1 MKNKTNENFVQI
13 PNMMFMNTNNDEK
26 LVYVK
31 LLQSQMIGYLDKNNR
46 TTTTTI
52 PLLVALLG
60 WSKGQ
65 YSNKKVV
72 KALNSL
78 KEKYYIFFESTQDV
92 FTVQIN
98 KWNDKEEHIVSVDW
112 KQSGVKFSG
121 FTKIKYSVIDSLLED
136 KDFTLYSY
144 AEYRKM
150 KTHQYRICY
159 EEWGLVLE
167 MTSRNAFNVVNSSEV
182 IVKVT
187 NGFDSDTKRRETNSY
202 LTFDS
207 VVDVKE
213 VSLKPT
219 YKAQPSKSVVK
230 EEEPEQELDE
240 QEPELES
247 VEEEDDFYD
256 FEEEELSL
264 KAEAKKPVLEAHI
277 KQSKAIKQEDNKV
290 VDIHTKQAKIDS
302 KDLLNQIKGNTIEA
316 NTFRKMQRED
326 KRVTTLD
333 ESKQIQDF
341 DVPMS
346 ISMFKVIETTDSAY
360 IRDCGAKKL
369 KNKKFQKK
377 FGAKL
382 DEEIHKYKE
391 SEHKTKFMSKFLY
404 KTITEYYVDGV
415 ELIIS
420 ADKLYDYVSHRAV
433 NNIDDEDTYLPSNM
447 LPDLEYIKVTE
458 KY

>member
-13 PNMMFMNTNNDEK
+13 PNKMFMNTSNDEK

-31 LLQSQMIGYLDKNNR
+31 LLQSQMIGYLDKDNR
-46 TTTTTI
+46 TTMTTVS
-52 PLLVALLG
+52 LLVTLLG

-72 KALNSL
+72 KALNGL
-78 KEKYYIFFESTQDV
+78 KDKKYINFESIQDV

-98 KWNDKEEHIVSVDW
+98 KWNDKEEHIVPVDW

-121 FTKIKYSVIDSLLED
+121 HTQIRFSVIDSLLEK
-136 KDFTLYSY
+136 KDFTLYAY
-144 AEYRKM
+144 TEYRKL
-150 KTHQYRICY
+150 KNYQYRICY
-159 EEWGLVLE
+159 EEWALVLG
-167 MTSRNAFNVVNSSEV
+167 MTKDGAFKNVNSSEV
-182 IVKVT
+182 IIKVT

-207 VVDVKE
+207 VEDVKE

-219 YKAQPSKSVVK
+219 YKAQSSKSVVK
-230 EEEPEQELDE
+230 EEEPEL
-240 QEPELES
+240 
-247 VEEEDDFYD
+247 VEEDFYD
-256 FEEEELSL
+256 FEEEEISL
-264 KAEAKKPVLEAHI
+264 KAEAKKPIVEAHI
-277 KQSKAIKQEDNKV
+277 KPSKATKQKNDVV

-302 KDLLNQIKGNTIEA
+302 KDFLNQLRGNTIEE
-316 NTFRKMQRED
+316 NTFKKMQRED

-346 ISMFKVIETTDSAY
+346 ISMFNVIKTTDSDY
-360 IRDCGAKKL
+360 IRKCGAKKL
-369 KNKKFQKK
+369 KSTKFKKK

-382 DEEIHKYKE
+382 EEDIDKDAKLAC
-391 SEHKTKFMSKFLY
+391 KTKFTSQYLY
-404 KTITEYYVDGV
+404 KTITEYYEDGKERV
-415 ELIIS
+415 IS
-420 ADKLYDYVSHRAV
+420 ADELYDYVQHRV
-433 NNIDDEDTYLPSNM
+433 VYSDDEDTYFTPKNDM
-447 LPDLEYIKVTE
+447 LRDLKCIKVIE

>member
-13 PNMMFMNTNNDEK
+13 PNKMFMDTNNDEK

-31 LLQSQMIGYLDKNNR
+31 LLQSQMIGYLDKDNR
-46 TTTTTI
+46 TTMTTVS
-52 PLLVALLG
+52 LLVTLLG
-60 WSKGQ
+60 WSKSQ

-72 KALNSL
+72 KALNGL
-78 KEKYYIFFESTQDV
+78 KEKDYINFESTQDV

-121 FTKIKYSVIDSLLED
+121 HTQIKYSVIDNLLEG
-136 KDFTLYSY
+136 KDFTLYAY
-144 AEYRKM
+144 AEYRTLKN
-150 KTHQYRICY
+150 HQYRICY
-159 EEWGLVLE
+159 EEWGFVLKVAK
-167 MTSRNAFNVVNSSEV
+167 SNAFKSVNNSEV
-182 IVKVT
+182 IIKVS

-207 VVDVKE
+207 VEDVKE

-219 YKAQPSKSVVK
+219 YKAQPSKSVV
-230 EEEPEQELDE
+230 EEQPEQELKE
-240 QEPELES
+240 QEPEL
-247 VEEEDDFYD
+247 VEDDFYD

-277 KQSKAIKQEDNKV
+277 KPSKAIKQKDNKV

-369 KNKKFQKK
+369 KNKKFQNK
-377 FGAKL
+377 FGDKL
-382 DEEIHKYKE
+382 NEAIRKDKE
-391 SEHKTKFMSKFLY
+391 SAHKTKFTAKYLY

-415 ELIIS
+415 ERVIS
-420 ADKLYDYVSHRAV
+420 ADELYDYVHSKMV
-433 NNIDDEDTYLPSNM
+433 YTDDEDTYFINSDM
-447 LPDLEYIKVTE
+447 LSDLECIKVTE

>member
-1 MKNKTNENFVQI
+1 MNMKNKTNENFVQI
-13 PNMMFMNTNNDEK
+13 PNKMFMNTNNDEK

-31 LLQSQMIGYLDKNNR
+31 LLQSQMIGYLDKDNR
-46 TTTTTI
+46 TTMTTI
-52 PLLVALLG
+52 TMLVALLG
-60 WSKGQ
+60 WSKSQ

-72 KALNSL
+72 KALTGL
-78 KEKYYIFFESTQDV
+78 KEKDYINFESTQDV

-121 FTKIKYSVIDSLLED
+121 HTQIKYSVIDNLLEG
-136 KDFTLYSY
+136 KDFTLYAY
-144 AEYRKM
+144 AEYRTM
-150 KTHQYRICY
+150 KNHQYRICY
-159 EEWGLVLE
+159 EEWALVLR
-167 MTSRNAFNVVNSSEV
+167 MTKDGAFKNVNNSEV
-182 IVKVT
+182 IIKVS
-187 NGFDSDTKRRETNSY
+187 NGFDLDTKRRETNSY

-207 VVDVKE
+207 VEDVKE

-219 YKAQPSKSVVK
+219 YKAQPSKSVV
-230 EEEPEQELDE
+230 EEQPE
-240 QEPELES
+240 QEPEL
-247 VEEEDDFYD
+247 VEDDFYD

-277 KQSKAIKQEDNKV
+277 KPSKAIKQKDNKV

-346 ISMFKVIETTDSAY
+346 ISMFKVITTTDSAY
-360 IRDCGAKKL
+360 IRDCGANKL
-369 KNKKFQKK
+369 KNKKWKDK
-377 FGAKL
+377 FGAEL
-382 DEEIHKYKE
+382 DEAIRKDDELAY
-391 SEHKTKFMSKFLY
+391 KTKFTAKYFY

-415 ELIIS
+415 ERVIS

>member
-13 PNMMFMNTNNDEK
+13 PNKIFIDTNNDEK

-31 LLQSQMIGYLDKNNR
+31 LLQSQMIGYLDKDNR
-46 TTTTTI
+46 TTMTTV
-52 PLLVALLG
+52 PLLVSLLG
-60 WSKGQ
+60 WSKNQ
-65 YSNKKVV
+65 YSNKKVI
-72 KALNSL
+72 KSLNGL
-78 KEKYYIFFESTQDV
+78 KEKDYIFFESTQDV

-98 KWNDKEEHIVSVDW
+98 KWDDKEEHIVSVDW
-112 KQSGVKFSG
+112 KSSGVKFSG
-121 FTKIKYSVIDSLLED
+121 HTQIKYSVIDNLLEG
-136 KDFTLYSY
+136 KDFTLYAY
-144 AEYRKM
+144 AEYRTM
-150 KTHQYRICY
+150 KNHQYRICY
-159 EEWGLVLE
+159 EEWGFVLKVAK
-167 MTSRNAFNVVNSSEV
+167 SNAFNVVNSSEV
-182 IVKVT
+182 IIKVN

-207 VVDVKE
+207 VEDVKE

-230 EEEPEQELDE
+230 EEEPEQE
-240 QEPELES
+240 PEL
-247 VEEEDDFYD
+247 VEDDFYD

-264 KAEAKKPVLEAHI
+264 KAEAKKPVLEANI
-277 KQSKAIKQEDNKV
+277 KPSKAIKQKDNKV

-333 ESKQIQDF
+333 KSKQIQDF

-369 KNKKFQKK
+369 KNKKWKDK
-377 FGAKL
+377 FGAEL

-404 KTITEYYVDGV
+404 KTITEYYEDGGECV
-415 ELIIS
+415 IS
-420 ADKLYDYVSHRAV
+420 SDKLYDYVHNRMVYS
-433 NNIDDEDTYLPSNM
+433 DDEYTYFTPTNM
-447 LPDLEYIKVTE
+447 VPHLKCIKVTE